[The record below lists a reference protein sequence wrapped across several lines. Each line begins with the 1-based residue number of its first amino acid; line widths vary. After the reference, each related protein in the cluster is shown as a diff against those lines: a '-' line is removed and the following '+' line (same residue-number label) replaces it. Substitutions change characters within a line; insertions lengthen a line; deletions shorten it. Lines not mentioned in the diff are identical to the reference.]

1 MIQTEQVIEY
11 LNAHGS
17 ITALEAF
24 KEFGIMRLAAVI
36 HDLRAAGVQIQT
48 VMHHKNRNGRGVH
61 WAEYKIKEP
70 LPVWNTEKRQEG
82 EVRTLPSENITNF

>member
-1 MIQTEQVIEY
+1 MTQYEIVIDF
-11 LNAHGS
+11 LNRHGS
-17 ITALEAF
+17 ITAIDAF
-24 KEFGIMRLAAVI
+24 PIGILRLAAVI
-36 HDLRAAGVQIQT
+36 HDLRAAGMQIET

-82 EVRTLPSENITNF
+82 EVRTLPSENITE

>member
-1 MIQTEQVIEY
+1 MTQYEIVIDY
-11 LNAHGS
+11 LNQHGS
-17 ITALEAF
+17 ITALDAVPL
-24 KEFGIMRLAAVI
+24 GILRLAAVI
-36 HDLRAAGVQIQT
+36 HDLRAAGMQIET

-82 EVRTLPSENITNF
+82 EVEELPSENITNL